1 MPIVF
6 CRYHSVFALNNH
18 DSYSPRGAGCLLIHL
33 RPSLPDFAGKAT
45 GIAGWLLTALLHYDV
60 FARDILLMRIILTRT
75 SKSFTDENGGFFP
88 DTEAQADKGYFLLYL
103 ITPNPTLL
111 PETYIQH
118 FSTSRYPRALYHENT
133 QCTI

>member
-45 GIAGWLLTALLHYDV
+45 GIAGWLLTALLHYDI

-88 DTEAQADKGYFLLYL
+88 DTEAHGRSV
-103 ITPNPTLL
+103 TG
-111 PETYIQH
+111 TYIVERPAKPSSLKH
-118 FSTSRYPRALYHENT
+118 NGTKLL
-133 QCTI
+133 